1 MPAPL
6 KLAFVVATKDRPEE
20 LRRMW
25 RSLCR
30 QTRPPDE
37 VVVVDAGAGP
47 SPLEG
52 LDPAAFPATH
62 IRAERPSAAGQR
74 NAGLDAV
81 SPGTEL
87 VGFLDDDA
95 VLEEDAVE
103 EMLRFWEG
111 AGVEVGGA
119 AFNLVNHPPLDLAP
133 LKHTRLAESL
143 GFYSKRPGTVAP
155 SGFQTMIGS
164 VERTTWTEWL
174 PSGASVWRREVLRRH
189 RFDDWFSGYSYL
201 EDLDFSYRVAKT
213 SRLAVVAGARYRH
226 LPVAGG
232 RGSWYSFGLRE
243 VLNRVHF
250 VRANPELSLVKCRA
264 ALAVRL
270 LMSVAFGIKE
280 FKLVHLERAWGNAV
294 GLARSFGRGPARGGP
309 RSVVLVYGQVPPPHH
324 GSNVMTRHFL
334 AAVQRSGYDA
344 VLSRKSLS
352 GEVAEVNRIRP
363 VKFFRLL
370 ATWARF
376 AANLRRARPA
386 LAVVFASSTY
396 VGLAADS
403 VIVALCRFSGVPY
416 LLYLHTDVHRR
427 VPAAPF
433 PLRPVL
439 SAVFRSADACLVQ
452 GRVFRDELASQ
463 RPGRVFV
470 LPNCVDDPPGAIDAG
485 PVNGKPKVLF
495 LSNIEE
501 SKGIMTLLRAVPLVL
516 AGEPGV
522 TFTIVGP
529 WRGKAIRR
537 DVEAV
542 LAGNGPG
549 RSVSLAGEAYGDRK
563 SEIMARHDIFVL
575 PSRRETMSLAV
586 LEAMRASLPVIS
598 TDVGAMSEAVIDGV
612 TGYLVPPDDPE
623 ALARRVL
630 ELARNAPMRSAM
642 GHAGRRRYER
652 EFTPAVYE
660 KNVREI
666 LEQVTAGGNAS

>member
-6 KLAFVVATKDRPEE
+6 KLTFVVATKDRPEE

-37 VVVVDAGAGP
+37 VVVVDASSRPLPAGG
-47 SPLEG
+47 LE
-52 LDPAAFPATH
+52 AAPIALRH
-62 IRAERPSAAGQR
+62 IRTGVASATRQR
-74 NAGLDAV
+74 NLGIGAV
-81 SPGTEL
+81 GADVDL
-87 VGFLDDDA
+87 IGFLDDDV
-95 VLEEDAVE
+95 VLEENAVE
-103 EMLRFWEG
+103 EMARFFDE
-111 AGVEVGGA
+111 AGPEFGGA
-119 AFNLVNHPPLDLAP
+119 AFNMTNHPAMELPE
-133 LKHTRLAESL
+133 LKQTPLAEFL
-143 GFYSKRPGTVAP
+143 GLYARRGGAVTP
-155 SGFQTMIGS
+155 SGFQTMIGL
-164 VERTTWTEWL
+164 VETTAWTDWL
-174 PSGASVWRREVLRRH
+174 PSGALVWRREIFRGH
-189 RFDDWFSGYSYL
+189 RFDEWFSGYSYL
-201 EDLDFSYRVAKT
+201 EDLDFSYRVGR
-213 SRLAVVAGARYRH
+213 SYRLAVVASARYRH
-226 LPVAGG
+226 LPAAGG
-232 RGSWYSFGLRE
+232 RGSWYKFGLRE

-250 VRANPELSLVKCRA
+250 VRKYPDLSLVKCRA
-264 ALAVRL
+264 ALVARL
-270 LMSVAFGIKE
+270 LMSVAAGFRRIE
-280 FKLVHLERAWGNAV
+280 FAHFERAWGNAV
-294 GLARSFGRGPARGGP
+294 GLARSFERGRAGRGRAA
-309 RSVVLVYGQVPPPHH
+309 VLVYGQVPPPHH
-324 GSNVMTRHFL
+324 GSNVMTQHFL
-334 AAVQRSGYDA
+334 AAVQKSGFEA

-352 GEVAEVNRIRP
+352 GAVDEVNRIRP
-363 VKFFRLL
+363 VKVFRLL

-376 AANLRRARPA
+376 AGNLLRVRPA

-403 VIVALCRFSGVPY
+403 VIVALCRCSGVPY

-439 SAVFRSADACLVQ
+439 SALFRSADACLVQ

-470 LPNCVDDPPGAIDAG
+470 LPNCVDDPPEAIEAG
-485 PVNGKPKVLF
+485 PVNGKPRVLF

-537 DVEAV
+537 DVEEV
-542 LAGNGPG
+542 LAGNGLG

-563 SEIMARHDIFVL
+563 SEILARHEIFVL
-575 PSRRETMSLAV
+575 PSRRETMSLAA

-612 TGYLVPPDDPE
+612 TGFLVPPDDPE
-623 ALARRVL
+623 ALARRIL

-642 GHAGRRRYER
+642 GQAGRRRYER

-666 LEQVTAGGNAS
+666 LEQVTAGGTVS